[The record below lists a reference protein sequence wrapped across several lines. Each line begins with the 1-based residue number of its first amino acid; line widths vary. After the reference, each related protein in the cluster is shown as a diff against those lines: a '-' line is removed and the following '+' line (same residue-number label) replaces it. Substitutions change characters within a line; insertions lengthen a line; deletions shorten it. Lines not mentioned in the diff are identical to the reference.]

1 MLPGNFEGGRRLKR
15 QRLPPRS
22 TSCLEELLLGIPLAL
37 SSLKHSGKFC
47 FAALSYSFSC
57 SAFGGVACVNIS
69 RQNVFFSYS
78 NKYASILSY
87 VYIPSRFAFSS
98 HSHRTILQYFW
109 LNVGSALSTH
119 RALLFCGGSR
129 DDRRR
134 QMSHCIGNARSSTCE
149 HRVIERTGSM

>member
-1 MLPGNFEGGRRLKR
+1 MLRGNFEGGRRLKR

-69 RQNVFFSYS
+69 RQKCVFLLFQQICIDSV
-78 NKYASILSY
+78 IH
-87 VYIPSRFAFSS
+87 IPSRFAFSS